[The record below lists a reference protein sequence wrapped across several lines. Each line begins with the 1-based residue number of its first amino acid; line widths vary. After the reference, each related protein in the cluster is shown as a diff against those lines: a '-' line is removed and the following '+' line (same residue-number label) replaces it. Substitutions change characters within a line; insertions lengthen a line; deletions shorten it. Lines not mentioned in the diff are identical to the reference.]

1 MEGARLPKWKVFC
14 KVLEGSKME
23 GFQNERF
30 QNGSDGYW
38 LTADSRSVPSDR

>member
-23 GFQNERF
+23 GSKMK
-30 QNGSDGYW
+30 GSKMEVMATG
-38 LTADSRSVPSDR
+38 

>member
-1 MEGARLPKWKVFC
+1 MEGAKVPKWKVFY

-23 GFQNERF
+23 GFQN
-30 QNGSDGYW
+30 GSNGYW